1 MTSPWVTLNGRDEC
15 DFEKIDD
22 HNNLGNV
29 KRLMQIKQMG
39 FSTTNISKFNNIGS
53 LGSKDVEVEKF
64 EFNIGEIGS
73 LGSEESSYDEDDES
87 PEIQNN
93 RSPRTKKP
101 VIKQRSLPYSK
112 QEA

>member
-1 MTSPWVTLNGRDEC
+1 MTSPWVTLNGRDQC

-39 FSTTNISKFNNIGS
+39 FSTTNVADYNLTKGIKEEG
-53 LGSKDVEVEKF
+53 EKF
-64 EFNIGEIGS
+64 EFNICEIGS

-87 PEIQNN
+87 PETLNKLLN
-93 RSPRTKKP
+93 KDSPRIPKKF
-101 VIKQRSLPYSK
+101 VFK
-112 QEA
+112 